1 MATQW
6 QTFPVP
12 FAGGLITNISPL
24 QQGINAVGSAST
36 LLNFEPSLDGGY
48 RKVSGYKKFISAEVT
63 GTGVIQGVA
72 VVQNSGTKEV
82 IAVRN
87 GVYYLSDGADTS
99 PTWTSLGTAAST
111 NFARVRQARYNY
123 SNTPKMVFVDGTNYP
138 AYYTVGSSSITYIT
152 ASTDSDGNT
161 VATNVNTPVQGA
173 SHVCVFKNTMFFG
186 VGTELVFTAPYTPD
200 DFDPA
205 NGAGSIGVGGE
216 ITGLIVFR
224 DQLIIF
230 TTDKIFRLTGSTGS
244 DFSLIPITE
253 DLGCLSAD
261 TIQEVGADVMFLGPD
276 GLRTLSSTERI
287 GDFGIDVA
295 SKNIRPTVKNLT
307 TYASNFASLVIRG
320 KAQYR
325 FFAYVSGETAT
336 VAKGVLG
343 TKFVDQGGQGF
354 QWAELQGFKVYV
366 ADSQFIDSDEY
377 RLFANEDGYI
387 YEMDVTTSRDGSTI
401 NSVYESPFMPINDP
415 QVRKTF
421 YKLDLY
427 IKPSGAINI
436 TAGLRFNQ
444 DVSDYIQPST
454 FSITQTGSTIALYD
468 DNNTVYRELATQ
480 DNAGVYGE
488 PKTQSYKNQVVGSG
502 ETVAIRITD
511 DSSDADF
518 LLDTAIFEFTTN
530 DRQ

>member
-1 MATQW
+1 MATEW
-6 QTFPVP
+6 QTFPIQ
-12 FAGGLITNISPL
+12 FGGGLISNLSPL
-24 QQGINAVGSAST
+24 QHGMSNIGSGAI
-36 LLNFEPSLDGGY
+36 LQNFEPTLDGGY
-48 RKVSGYKKFISAEVT
+48 KKVLGYDKLIDTAVT
-63 GTGVIQGVA
+63 GTGVVQGVCIIPD
-72 VVQNSGTKEV
+72 SGSQKV

-87 GVYYLSDGADTS
+87 GIYYEANANDATPSWSSLATAADTNI
-99 PTWTSLGTAAST
+99 TKVRKENYNFTGTE
-111 NFARVRQARYNY
+111 
-123 SNTPKMVFVDGTNYP
+123 KIVFVDGVNYP
-138 AYYTVGSSSITYIT
+138 AYYDVTAGTLTYIT
-152 ASTDSDGNT
+152 GSGTGNT
-161 VATNVNTPVQGA
+161 AVEDA
-173 SHVCVFKNTMFFG
+173 SYVTLFKSTLFFT
-186 VGTELVFTAPYTPD
+186 VGTELVFTAPYTD
-200 DFDPA
+200 TDFDPA
-205 NGAGSIGVGGE
+205 NGAGSINAAST
-216 ITGLIVFR
+216 ITGTAVYR
-224 DQLIIF
+224 DNLIIF
-230 TTDKIFRLTGSTGS
+230 CIDKILRLTGSS
-244 DFSLIPITE
+244 SADFTLSTVTDSI
-253 DLGCLSAD
+253 GCLEPD
-261 TIQEVGADVMFLGPD
+261 TIQEVGGDVLFLAPD
-276 GLRTLSSTERI
+276 GIRSLSSTERI
-287 GDFGIDVA
+287 GDFGLDVA
-295 SKNIRPTVKNLT
+295 SKNVRPTLSKQVT
-307 TYASNFASLVIRG
+307 TGTHFNSYILRE

-325 FFAYVSGETAT
+325 IFSYSSTERAS
-336 VAKGVLG
+336 VAKGMLA
-343 TKFVDQGGQGF
+343 TKFIDQGGQGF

-387 YEMDVTTSRDGSTI
+387 YEMDVTTSRDGSSI

-444 DVSDYIQPST
+444 DVASYIQPST

-468 DNNTVYRELATQ
+468 DNNTVYRELATD